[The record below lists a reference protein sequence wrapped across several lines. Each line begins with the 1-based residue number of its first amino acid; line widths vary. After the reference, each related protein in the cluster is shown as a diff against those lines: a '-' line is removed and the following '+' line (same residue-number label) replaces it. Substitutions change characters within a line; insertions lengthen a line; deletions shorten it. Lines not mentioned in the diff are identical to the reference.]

1 MLATAIIAITTAT
14 TRKDAVLQLL
24 LLLLLRPQRRVPIVN
39 KQMRSNFS
47 FRNVST
53 VAKASNGELPPVTE
67 TTADSVKWPK
77 CSHYREGKGGGKSV
91 CEKELGH
98 PDDYNGNCLS
108 SSKCN
113 GGGGGGGGCRR
124 YTDASVSIAQAK
136 NYLSSSRA
144 RHLRCN
150 WALVIP
156 LSDHVSY
163 RAHTHTLTHS
173 AHNFLSGCDSLRPVT
188 LIKEHSS

>member
-1 MLATAIIAITTAT
+1 MLATAIIATTTAT

-77 CSHYREGKGGGKSV
+77 CSHYREGKGGGKVYVRKSWAT
-91 CEKELGH
+91 
-98 PDDYNGNCLS
+98 P
-108 SSKCN
+108 
-113 GGGGGGGGCRR
+113 
-124 YTDASVSIAQAK
+124 TTTTAIA
-136 NYLSSSRA
+136 Y
-144 RHLRCN
+144 HLRS
-150 WALVIP
+150 AMVVVVVVAVE
-156 LSDHVSY
+156 D
-163 RAHTHTLTHS
+163 TLTHQCQ
-173 AHNFLSGCDSLRPVT
+173 LLKQKT
-188 LIKEHSS
+188 T

>member
-14 TRKDAVLQLL
+14 TRKDAVSQLLL

-77 CSHYREGKGGGKSV
+77 CSHYREGKGGGKVYVRKSWATPTTTTAIAYHFRSAMV
-91 CEKELGH
+91 VVVAVEDTLTHQCQLLKQKTTWTAAGPGISAAIGH
-98 PDDYNGNCLS
+98 LS
-108 SSKCN
+108 S
-113 GGGGGGGGCRR
+113 
-124 YTDASVSIAQAK
+124 
-136 NYLSSSRA
+136 L
-144 RHLRCN
+144 
-150 WALVIP
+150 